1 MNFCFKS
8 FSKSYM
14 ESGNLINKI
23 GSASCA
29 RGVLSYKYRHGRCA
43 VLVKHSY
50 RIVEKI
56 HKAEKG

>member
-14 ESGNLINKI
+14 ESGVLINEI

-43 VLVKHSY
+43 VLVKHFHM
-50 RIVEKI
+50 IVEKI

>member
-1 MNFCFKS
+1 
-8 FSKSYM
+8 M

-43 VLVKHSY
+43 VLVKHSH